1 METPRKNIIAGM
13 ETPTPTPP
21 ITTPAT
27 QWVHL
32 LPSGTAVG
40 FDGRGPYK
48 LDVPKIMAAWAR
60 RTGDLPIDYEH
71 QSIGAMDKTGAIPAA
86 GWIKDLQSRDNGI
99 WGLVEWTS
107 AAQQYLAQKEYRY
120 VSPVFTHSTVDGTI
134 FSLLGAG
141 LTHTPNLMLTAVAS
155 QLPITTTQKG
165 KLMDEQLEY
174 MIRRLRDMFNLPTL
188 TTPDEVFAEV
198 AKLQSMVTTQTA
210 AMSALQAQVDNPDPA
225 KFVPIAM
232 FTALQSQLAT
242 TNQKAAEDAVT
253 TAVQSAITAGKIP
266 PNESSK
272 AWAANYAQR
281 DPQGFSRYV
290 ATAPAL
296 VTPVG
301 APPVVTAAQ
310 SQAKM
315 LSETEMAAA
324 KAMGLTAEAFSQLK
338 K

>member
-1 METPRKNIIAGM
+1 M

-48 LDVPKIMAAWAR
+48 LDVAQIMAAWAR

-86 GWIKDLQSRDNGI
+86 GWIKDLSAQQDGI
-99 WGLVEWTS
+99 WGLVHWTP
-107 AAQQYLAQKEYRY
+107 AAQQLLAGKEYRY
-120 VSPVFTHSTVDGTI
+120 ISPVFDHLADGTVVM
-134 FSLLGAG
+134 LRGAG
-141 LTHTPNLMLTAVAS
+141 LTHTPNLALTAVAS
-155 QLPITTTQKG
+155 QLTTKKG
-165 KLMDEQLEY
+165 QLMDEQAEY
-174 MIRRLRDMFNLPTL
+174 MLRRLRDMLTLPTL
-188 TTPDEVFAEV
+188 STPDEIFAELE
-198 AKLQSMVTTQTA
+198 KLKGMVTTQTA
-210 AMSALQAQVDNPDPA
+210 AMSALQAQVDSPDPA

-232 FTALQSQLAT
+232 FTALQSQLSAT
-242 TNQKAAEDAVT
+242 SQKAAEDAVT
-253 TAVQSAITAGKIP
+253 TAVQSAIAAGKIP

-272 AWAANYAQR
+272 TWATNYAQR
-281 DPQGFSRYV
+281 DPQGFSYYV

-310 SQAKM
+310 SQAKT

-324 KAMGLTAEAFSQLK
+324 KAMGLTDEAFAKLK